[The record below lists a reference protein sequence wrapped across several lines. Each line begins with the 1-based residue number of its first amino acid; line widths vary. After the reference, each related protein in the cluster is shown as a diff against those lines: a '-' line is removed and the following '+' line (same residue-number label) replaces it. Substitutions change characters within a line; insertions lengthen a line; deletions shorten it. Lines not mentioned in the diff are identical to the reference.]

1 MLKTKI
7 LTIALGLS
15 LSLFISCN
23 KGSKVKTAEL
33 SDIVFE
39 FEGPL
44 FEGTNTA
51 QYLYKVNLKELLNEN
66 ISERNAIKSARLK
79 SATVSMEDCEDC
91 YGFET
96 IKSLVLSV
104 VSDGEIP
111 MKEIA
116 LLNPVNAKN
125 NTQTLNLSEES
136 EIGDFFNSDKIYLI
150 LDADMTEEIDDNIS
164 MKGNFKIE
172 LRYD

>member
-1 MLKTKI
+1 MLKTKF
-7 LTIALGLS
+7 LTIILGLS
-15 LSLFISCN
+15 LTLFTSCS

-33 SDIVFE
+33 SDLVFE

-44 FEGTNTA
+44 QEGANTA
-51 QYLYKVNLKELLNEN
+51 QYLYSVNIKELLNEE
-66 ISERNAIKSARLK
+66 ISGENAIKSATLK
-79 SATVSMEDCEDC
+79 SATITMEDCEDC

-96 IKSLVLSV
+96 IKSLVLSM

-116 LLNPVNAKN
+116 LLNPINAKN
-125 NTQTLNLSEES
+125 NSQTLKLAEES
-136 EIGDFFNSDKIYLI
+136 EIGDFFNTDKIYWV

-164 MKGNFKIE
+164 MIGNFKIE

>member
-1 MLKTKI
+1 MLKMKL
-7 LTIALGLS
+7 LTVIFGLS
-15 LSLFISCN
+15 LLLFISCS
-23 KGSKVKTAEL
+23 KGSKVKTTEL
-33 SDIVFE
+33 SDVVFE

-51 QYLYKVNLKELLNEN
+51 QYLYSVNIKELLNDD
-66 ISERNAIKSARLK
+66 ISEENAIKSATLK
-79 SATVSMEDCEDC
+79 SATISMEECENC

-96 IKSLVLSV
+96 IKSLVLSM

-125 NTQTLNLSEES
+125 NSQALKLAEEL
-136 EIGDFFNSDKIYLI
+136 EIGEFFNTDKIYWV
-150 LDADMTEEIDDNIS
+150 LDADITEEIDDNIS
-164 MKGNFKIE
+164 MIGNFKIE